1 MQKKSKIF
9 NKFEKLMEKNQKKN
23 DFYKIRLIFYDTLYS
38 LLCGCG
44 VFLCL

>member
-1 MQKKSKIF
+1 MKKKSKIF
-9 NKFEKLMEKNQKKN
+9 NKFEKLMKKNKKN